1 MTALVTGGTLRLGLA
16 IARRL
21 REDGWRVITSS
32 HRSDAG
38 ADVVADLSDPMGPA
52 RLYSQVMGLLGGV
65 PPDALINNAA
75 LFDNRENVD
84 EDTAAKIEN
93 VNLIAPQK
101 LTMLMA
107 GRETEMG
114 VVVNIIDSAVLG
126 DGEFKGPYLKS
137 KRSLLEYTRKAAEM
151 FSSTLRVNAVLP
163 GPVFPP
169 PGFSEKAAPTPLG
182 RPSAEGVASGVSFLL
197 SAKST
202 TSCLIPVDGG
212 ACLEK

>member
-32 HRSDAG
+32 HRPDAG

-65 PPDALINNAA
+65 PPEALINNAA

-137 KRSLLEYTRKAAEM
+137 KLSLLEYTRKAAEM

-163 GPVFPP
+163 GPVLPP

-182 RPSAEGVASGVSFLL
+182 RPSAEDVASAVSFLL